1 MGATTERRLAGGK
14 TMLWGADDSWNDICR
29 TPAGTMKV
37 GSTNEKPQTKEVFP
51 RRGIMKKLVL
61 VISILMCL
69 PFTAFAMEPLSE
81 AILDDVTGQ
90 AGVSIAIDDIK
101 LYQNIEYLRYTD
113 TDGTNGTAGSVGIS
127 NLQMM
132 VHMNGITSLDTTTGL
147 PVSPGR
153 AVQGFYNA
161 AFDYSNGGTPASTFE
176 ARALT
181 IDAGTTPVLSA
192 GLSNNTGGAYNVVAG
207 VRIGL
212 PTLEIYQSALS
223 FDVTVASTGAANDG
237 ASYGRIEI
245 GANTLTILD
254 GVIEI
259 APH

>member
-1 MGATTERRLAGGK
+1 
-14 TMLWGADDSWNDICR
+14 
-29 TPAGTMKV
+29 
-37 GSTNEKPQTKEVFP
+37 
-51 RRGIMKKLVL
+51 MKKLVL
-61 VISILMCL
+61 AISILMCL
-69 PFTAFAMEPLSE
+69 PLTTFAMEPLSE

-113 TDGTNGTAGSVGIS
+113 TDGTDGTAGSVGIS

-132 VHMNGITSLDTTTGL
+132 VHMNGITHLDAAGL

-153 AVQGFYNA
+153 AVQGTYGAFNYNNVDTDA
-161 AFDYSNGGTPASTFE
+161 DTIDDAFHAH
-176 ARALT
+176 ALT
-181 IDAGTTPVLSA
+181 IDAGTMPVLSE
-192 GLSNNTGGAYNVVAG
+192 GLSYNAAGAPGLVAVAG
-207 VRIGL
+207 VQIGL
-212 PTLEIYQSALS
+212 PTLEIHQSALS
-223 FDVTVASTGAANDG
+223 FDVTVTSAGAANDG

>member
-1 MGATTERRLAGGK
+1 
-14 TMLWGADDSWNDICR
+14 
-29 TPAGTMKV
+29 
-37 GSTNEKPQTKEVFP
+37 
-51 RRGIMKKLVL
+51 MKKLVL
-61 VISILMCL
+61 VISLLMCL
-69 PFTAFAMEPLSE
+69 PLTAFAMEPLSE

-90 AGVSIAIDDIK
+90 AGVSIAVDDIK

-113 TDGTNGTAGSVGIS
+113 TDGTDGITQGSVGIS

-132 VHMNGITSLDTTTGL
+132 VHMNGITSLDATTGL

-153 AVQGFYNA
+153 AVQGTYNA
-161 AFDYSNGGTPASTFE
+161 AFDYTNGGTPASAFE

-181 IDAGTTPVLSA
+181 IDAGTLPVLSA
-192 GLSNNTGGAYNVVAG
+192 GLSNNSGGMLNAVAG
-207 VRIGL
+207 VQIGL

-223 FDVTVASTGAANDG
+223 FDVTVTSAGAANDG

-254 GVIEI
+254 GTIEI